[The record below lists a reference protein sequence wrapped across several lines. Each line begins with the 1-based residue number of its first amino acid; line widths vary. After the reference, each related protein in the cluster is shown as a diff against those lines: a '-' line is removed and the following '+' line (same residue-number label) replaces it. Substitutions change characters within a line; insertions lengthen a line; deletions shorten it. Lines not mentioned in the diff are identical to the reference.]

1 MTSLDLVNAVA
12 EVRVGSSDNVVRVFP
27 DPASS
32 LGCRKDGLGGLAGSE
47 ASRFESLTGM
57 LIGPLEILPTSMST
71 AHLAPFQ
78 ASQRY
83 YGLSDLYRIRPRQ
96 LLARQVRTQG
106 PVGSMAS
113 DMPKTGPAQGS
124 RFPTKRGRSCHH
136 RHPF

>member
-1 MTSLDLVNAVA
+1 MTSLVLVSAVA
-12 EVRVGSSDNVVRVFP
+12 EVRVGSSDNVVRVVP

-71 AHLAPFQ
+71 G
-78 ASQRY
+78 S
-83 YGLSDLYRIRPRQ
+83 LSTVSGISEVLR
-96 LLARQVRTQG
+96 
-106 PVGSMAS
+106 
-113 DMPKTGPAQGS
+113 
-124 RFPTKRGRSCHH
+124 PTKRGRSCHH